1 MTDSRKGGRPRKGSL
16 EFRGKTWHAR
26 LTITVEGES
35 IRKWFD
41 LGTDNKAVARRK
53 RDRLVAELA
62 VNGAPPT
69 QISGKSPETVDDY
82 AKGWIQSRRERG
94 IVSVAYEAVYYARIW
109 SPAFGRL
116 QLGAVKAAPIR
127 AVLNDVAAGKILPK
141 ARADRKRAPKPYG
154 RQSISHIRATAF
166 RLFDAAWRDE
176 LIPENP
182 VARVRV
188 PDMNETSKA
197 RAVLTDSEIAALV
210 SHPDAD
216 AEMKVLVLLS
226 RTIGGLRAGDLNG
239 MDWTAFSPGFATCSF
254 VRRKTRRK
262 NPLPQTLEVP
272 QAVRPFVHVWWER
285 QGCPVAGPVF
295 PVRKGKRA
303 GGFKKHSSM
312 SYADRLRRELLR
324 AWVTRHELHHETATT
339 LPVDFHSTRRAY
351 ATALARVGVNDQ
363 TAMVLTGHSDPKVHQ
378 RYVEQASIRALPAAA
393 VPSLDPNVAQFVAN
407 RFRPKLGTKPH
418 RPEPSPVVFSLA
430 SQPEKARV
438 TALRGT
444 SSVGRARAS
453 QA

>member
-1 MTDSRKGGRPRKGSL
+1 MTVD
-16 EFRGKTWHAR
+16 
-26 LTITVEGES
+26 GES
-35 IRKWFD
+35 VRKWFG

-53 RDRLVAELA
+53 RDRLVAEQALA
-62 VNGAPPT
+62 ATLLPPGAAVL
-69 QISGKSPETVDDY
+69 PEKVDDF
-82 AKGWIQSRRERG
+82 AKGWVEGRRARG
-94 IVSVAYEAVYYARIW
+94 IASAEYQAGFYARVW
-109 SPAFGRL
+109 SPAIGQL
-116 QLGAVKAAPIR
+116 ELGAVRAAHVR
-127 AVLNDVAAGKILPK
+127 AVLNEAAIGKLLPK
-141 ARADRKRAPKPYG
+141 QRKGRRDAPKPYS
-154 RQSISHIRATAF
+154 RQSLSHMRATAF

-188 PDMNETSKA
+188 PDVNETKKP
-197 RAVLTDSEIAALV
+197 RAVLTDAELGALV
-210 SHPDAD
+210 SHADVD
-216 AEMKVLVLLS
+216 AEIKLLVLLS
-226 RTIGGLRAGDLNG
+226 RTIGGLRAGDLNI
-239 MDWTAFSPGFATCSF
+239 MDWTAFSPGFGTCSF
-254 VRRKTRRK
+254 VRRKTRKK

-272 QAVRPFVHVWWER
+272 DGVRAFVAVWWER
-285 QGCPVAGPVF
+285 QGRPDAGPVF

-324 AWVTRHELHHETATT
+324 AGVTRHELHTETATT

-378 RYVEQASIRALPAAA
+378 RYVEQASIRALPAGA
-393 VPSLDPNVAQFVAN
+393 VPYLAPGVAQLVAN
-407 RFRPKLGTKPH
+407 RFRPKPGAKPEQRENALG
-418 RPEPSPVVFSLA
+418 VFFLA
-430 SQPEKARV
+430 QQPK
-438 TALRGT
+438 TAMVRGDCGN